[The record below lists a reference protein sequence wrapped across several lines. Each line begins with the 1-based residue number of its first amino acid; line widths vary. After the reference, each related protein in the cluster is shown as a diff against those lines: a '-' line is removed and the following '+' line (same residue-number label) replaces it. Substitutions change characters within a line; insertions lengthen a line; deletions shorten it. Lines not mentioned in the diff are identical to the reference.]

1 MAAQSFAMGHA
12 FGTSFQ
18 YGKRKIS
25 SMTNEEFNVLN
36 VTDLHNQLQAD
47 IRAMIPSMNESFHR
61 MESFQIE
68 IIQSMINTLS
78 RGVDAF
84 AQFLTQGNAPTGP
97 PPTAL
102 ALGGDVYEGEG
113 AFVAAD
119 DSSFQPSGTTQKFA
133 NDYEREGMRLGF
145 KLLLQIVKTF
155 GTRTDIPVEKRVGYL
170 AAFKR
175 LEQIEKDKIAA
186 RDTVEE
192 SIAKTTV
199 KGSIVEQIATLYSK
213 VHNAMRQM
221 FNRFMQNKSVHD
233 RRYVTVFLN
242 LAKEYNRLVA
252 ANRKPQL
259 MIDTAKTIAQT
270 RIPRTAVLIPKT

>member
-84 AQFLTQGNAPTGP
+84 AQFLTQGNAPSGP
-97 PPTAL
+97 PPAAQ
-102 ALGGDVYEGEG
+102 ALGGDVFEGEG
-113 AFVAAD
+113 AFAAAD
-119 DSSFQPSGTTQKFA
+119 DSSFQPSGGQKQQKFA
-133 NDYEREGMRLGF
+133 DDYEREATRLGF
-145 KLLLQIVKTF
+145 TLLLQIVKTF

-170 AAFKR
+170 AAFKK

-186 RDTVEE
+186 RPTTPEAITISGLSGLNEIIARNIDTMKTMIKNMKLDFIGRPNNV
-192 SIAKTTV
+192 SQLNKFLAFAK
-199 KGSIVEQIATLYSK
+199 A
-213 VHNAMRQM
+213 HNQL
-221 FNRFMQNKSVHD
+221 MQQ
-233 RRYVTVFLN
+233 
-242 LAKEYNRLVA
+242 
-252 ANRKPQL
+252 NRKYSIHDNLQL
-259 MIDTAKTIAQT
+259 
-270 RIPRTAVLIPKT
+270 V